1 MKKFILLS
9 IITGLML
16 SMVGCGDNSN
26 SEIESSIDNS
36 ESEISDAISKEDESS
51 DIEIEITA
59 AIETDSD
66 VADENDKSESDCFE
80 ITDYRIENDYYW
92 NDYEHGAKITF
103 TIKNVSDE
111 ELTFEYA
118 ELIFVKENEI
128 LVPNGAYSDGRVKLK
143 PNQST
148 EVYGLIDYPENY
160 VRYEIENYYYST
172 DSDYIE
178 GHFSEKYVVDFSE
191 NKENEK
197 LTEYTINHIKFS
209 VPNTYKILNEE
220 NNMITFQVTD
230 DDKDRLIIKSEKI
243 PAIMKVNTGGENCV
257 LTKED
262 TVEYGSLSLGNV
274 TKSEWLKNFDFECFD
289 AYFDREDDER
299 NGRYIV
305 IPINEN
311 DAYFTALAMTKDKD
325 KLSCVENVIKTIN
338 AEDLTKCLKENS
350 NTKNSDTQKYYD
362 IAVNLS
368 PDDCFKF
375 SNENEA
381 LVTLIG
387 NTPII
392 LADYKGNTLKD
403 KNNVEKSTIYLSLF
417 YGMVVSST
425 SDMTSDYKIMPHITS
440 KTFQNQSDLLTYA
453 NDCANWM
460 KTSQFAVSF
469 FEKIST
475 LSCADINEKDNI
487 YICNISDT
495 AKCAEELNI
504 SEEMLG
510 YIIAALEDYGTTTKF
525 NGNQCEIEYNDY
537 DNKINL
543 S

>member
-1 MKKFILLS
+1 MKKFVLLS

-16 SMVGCGDNSN
+16 SVVGCGNNSD
-26 SEIESSIDNS
+26 SEVENSIDNS
-36 ESEISDAISKEDESS
+36 GSEISDVISTKDESS
-51 DIEIEITA
+51 DIEIETTA
-59 AIETDSD
+59 AIKTDSD
-66 VADENDKSESDCFE
+66 ETDEDDESESDCFE
-80 ITDYRIENDYYW
+80 ITDYRIENDYHW
-92 NDYEHGAKITF
+92 NSYEHGAKITF
-103 TIKNVSDE
+103 IIKNVSDE

-128 LVPNGAYSDGRVKLK
+128 LVPNSAYSDGSVKLK

-148 EVYGLIDYPENY
+148 EVYGLIDYPDDY

-172 DSDYIE
+172 DSESYIE

-209 VPNTYKILNEE
+209 VPNTYKVLNEK

-338 AEDLTKCLKENS
+338 VEDLTKCLKENG

-362 IAVNLS
+362 IAVNLTK
-368 PDDCFKF
+368 DDCTVDSLGSLKYGNIVLNSQYTGLESVF
-375 SNENEA
+375 SDGKNIERSCIY
-381 LVTLIG
+381 LTLQGCLTFFSMG
-387 NTPII
+387 NSWQNYMPYIMSDVPKSKEEC
-392 LADYKGNTLKD
+392 ADYVDEFLTW
-403 KNNVEKSTIYLSLF
+403 
-417 YGMVVSST
+417 
-425 SDMTSDYKIMPHITS
+425 MTDSWLAPS
-440 KTFQNQSDLLTYA
+440 
-453 NDCANWM
+453 C
-460 KTSQFAVSF
+460 
-469 FEKIST
+469 FEKFDT
-475 LSCADINEKDNI
+475 LSCVDISEKDNV
-487 YICNISDT
+487 YICKISDT
-495 AKCAEELNI
+495 TKCAEELNI

-510 YIIAALEDYGTTTKF
+510 YIIAALEDSGTTTKF

-537 DNKINL
+537 NNKINL